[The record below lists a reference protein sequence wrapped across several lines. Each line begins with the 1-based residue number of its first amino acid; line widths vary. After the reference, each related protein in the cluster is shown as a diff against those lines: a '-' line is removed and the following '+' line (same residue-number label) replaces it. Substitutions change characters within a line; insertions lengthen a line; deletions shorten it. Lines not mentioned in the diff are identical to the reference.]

1 MVGNGYLRLVL
12 RCSSAGH
19 RPEGREGEG
28 HRQACGKGPWQS
40 ESQDSEMGG
49 CLGDLK
55 GVKKNYREY
64 GLSRTEERAV
74 RDREMHLGARYYM
87 HPWKVVFFFF
97 HSILS
102 EIGSHGGGY
111 FSFFCTMQLSS
122 HKSTEEREAKYYK
135 SITQH
140 NNKKTN

>member
-55 GVKKNYREY
+55 GVKRTIVEY
-64 GLSRTEERAV
+64 GLSRRTEEGAI
-74 RDREMHLGARYYM
+74 RDKQRNAFGGQILHAPLESG
-87 HPWKVVFFFF
+87 FFFF
-97 HSILS
+97 FFIL
-102 EIGSHGGGY
+102 
-111 FSFFCTMQLSS
+111 FSVT
-122 HKSTEEREAKYYK
+122 
-135 SITQH
+135 
-140 NNKKTN
+140 

>member
-74 RDREMHLGARYYM
+74 RDREMHLGARCYM
-87 HPWKVVFFFF
+87 HPWKVVFYFFF
-97 HSILS
+97 IL
-102 EIGSHGGGY
+102 
-111 FSFFCTMQLSS
+111 FSV
-122 HKSTEEREAKYYK
+122 R
-135 SITQH
+135 
-140 NNKKTN
+140 